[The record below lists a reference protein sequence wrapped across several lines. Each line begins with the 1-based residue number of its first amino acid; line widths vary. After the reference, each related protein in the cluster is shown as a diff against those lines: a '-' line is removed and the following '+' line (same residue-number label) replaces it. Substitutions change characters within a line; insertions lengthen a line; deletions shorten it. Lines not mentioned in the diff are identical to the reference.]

1 MNSSEY
7 WYLDRERNQIEIK
20 IEYELGFFGLCT
32 HTLLAL
38 TQCYPS
44 ETYFSVNW
52 PRQNRWRNNDQ
63 IGKNL
68 FELYFHPNPDV
79 DLHNLVKVSPTHQHL
94 IYEDLDFKKLNPYIQ
109 NYFLPSDIVR
119 AKQEEFVHKYNID
132 YENTIGLC
140 YRGTNK
146 WLEIAQIQQE
156 YYVQEVKRLIT
167 KDPSLRIL
175 IQTDQEQIRNQF
187 VRTLGERAFF
197 LSELPVSSSQIPIHD
212 LFESERGIS
221 NFEWGTRLFAA
232 INILSKCRYTITHT
246 GSIGLWTY
254 LFRGTPRNACQ
265 LKPGP
270 PDVYSSFEG
279 EMRLKRR
286 ILKKARRLLFNN

>member
-94 IYEDLDFKKLNPYIQ
+94 IYEDLDFKKLNLYIQ

-132 YENTIGLC
+132 YENTIGLS

-175 IQTDQEQIRNQF
+175 IQTDQEQIRDQF
-187 VRTLGERAFF
+187 VGALGERAFF

-212 LFESERGIS
+212 LSESERGIP
-221 NFEWGTRLFAA
+221 NFEWGTRLLAA
-232 INILSKCRYTITHT
+232 VSILSKCRYTITHT